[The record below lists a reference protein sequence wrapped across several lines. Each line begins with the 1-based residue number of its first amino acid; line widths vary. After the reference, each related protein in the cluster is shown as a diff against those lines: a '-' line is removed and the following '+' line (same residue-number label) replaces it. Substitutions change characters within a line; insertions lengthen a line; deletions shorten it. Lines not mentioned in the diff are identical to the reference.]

1 MNGGVGEFV
10 FQSGGRMLKKLT
22 PAKISMG
29 VIEIVGF
36 FSLVAIVI
44 MMMLTTADAI
54 LRYIFDRPILG
65 SMEMTELL
73 MVSIAGLSLAWCTLK
88 SGHIR
93 VDIITNMFSKKTNRT
108 IDVVNY
114 ILTGGICAFIVPAL
128 INRYIEGEKLDLRT
142 YVLHIP
148 EGPFVLLLSFGYLLT
163 FLVLIVKIVKSMSG
177 EEK

>member
-1 MNGGVGEFV
+1 
-10 FQSGGRMLKKLT
+10 MLKKLT

-44 MMMLTTADAI
+44 MMMLTTADVI
-54 LRYIFDRPILG
+54 LRYIFDSPILG